1 MKATTKFIEEFR
13 NKWEGANATT
23 GVISTLMMDRME
35 EDLKDIL
42 TKHEEAV
49 VERIEKDI
57 RGYLELRPNSNTI
70 ICERIGA
77 EGTVREILSTLK
89 PTPDNS
95 TSDKVTP

>member
-23 GVISTLMMDRME
+23 NTISTLMMDRME

-49 VERIEKDI
+49 VDYIVDKMQIEVSEYKLTPFEQTVNTYI
-57 RGYLELRPNSNTI
+57 KNRGE
-70 ICERIGA
+70 
-77 EGTVREILSTLK
+77 EIKKEALQAIE
-89 PTPDNS
+89 
-95 TSDKVTP
+95 